1 MAVISLRLNRQ
12 EAEMVNFL
20 SNYYEQDKSSLI
32 KYSLKELYEDIVDRD
47 VISDYEKRENEG
59 NVSFVSADDVIKM
72 LRTSE

>member
-1 MAVISLRLNRQ
+1 MAVISLRLNGK
-12 EAEMVNFL
+12 EEEMVNFL